1 MLLKKMIRDLWK
13 NKVQFGAIFIMMFLG
28 VFIFSGISSE
38 YHGLEVALNNYI
50 KENNLADAWLYQK
63 EFSDSTLNEL
73 KKQTNYE
80 QRMYVSTSNKAVDNS
95 NIDLYITDSN
105 KISTLKVVNGK
116 SFNNQDDGIWLDAM
130 YAKKNGYQLNDQ
142 ITLKY
147 QNFELSKKIIGL
159 VYSPENIYLAKEEQ
173 LTPNR
178 QKYGFA
184 YVNNNSFPNTLYHP
198 NQLVLSSKKD
208 ISKIVDQLLAGN
220 EYKLILQKDHPS
232 VNMLTGEIAQHRS
245 IGLVFSLAFLFIA
258 VLITITTMH
267 RVLQSQRMQL
277 GILKALGFKKRK
289 LLIHYLS
296 HSTFICLVGSILGYW
311 LGLIIM
317 PALIYPMFEEMYVLP
332 VLTSQ
337 PIVLG
342 YLLPIGCT
350 ILCMLISFSVC
361 FKYLKMNGATILYS
375 NNLISNSSYSLAWS
389 SNLPFRFQWNIRDII
404 RNKLRS
410 LMTIFGV
417 LGCTALLFSACGLYD
432 TMTNLTDWNYTKL
445 QNYKYKLNLNDNLN
459 EEQIDY
465 LLNQTKGQTLLES
478 TAKIVIDEQNLDVSL
493 TVLENNDYIKLAQD
507 LSNFKSL
514 KEGIALSKKTADKLD
529 LKVGDIIKWKG
540 NLDHQEY
547 QSKISLIIRTPNIQG
562 ITIMKE
568 EYLQTGHQYYP
579 TAIIGSKNQ
588 DCLTNLT
595 NISSIQYQQDLLESF
610 DVLLEAM
617 ILIIIILVLGAIILG
632 GIILYNLG
640 VLSYLERY
648 YEFSTLKVL
657 GFKDTQIQKIL
668 VQQNIWLSMIG
679 ILLGLPVGY
688 LLIEY
693 MISTIQD
700 TMDVINF
707 IALPSYLYA
716 ILGTLVI
723 SWVISKIISL
733 RIKHIDMVS
742 SLKAND

>member
-1 MLLKKMIRDLWK
+1 MLFKKMIRDLWK

-73 KKQTNYE
+73 KKQTDYE

-105 KISTLKVVNGK
+105 KISTLKVVNSK

-130 YAKKNGYQLNDQ
+130 YAKKNGYRLNDQ

-159 VYSPENIYLAKEEQ
+159 VYSPENIYLANEEQ

-220 EYKLILQKDHPS
+220 EYKLIL
-232 VNMLTGEIAQHRS
+232 
-245 IGLVFSLAFLFIA
+245 
-258 VLITITTMH
+258 
-267 RVLQSQRMQL
+267 
-277 GILKALGFKKRK
+277 
-289 LLIHYLS
+289 
-296 HSTFICLVGSILGYW
+296 
-311 LGLIIM
+311 
-317 PALIYPMFEEMYVLP
+317 
-332 VLTSQ
+332 
-337 PIVLG
+337 
-342 YLLPIGCT
+342 
-350 ILCMLISFSVC
+350 
-361 FKYLKMNGATILYS
+361 
-375 NNLISNSSYSLAWS
+375 
-389 SNLPFRFQWNIRDII
+389 
-404 RNKLRS
+404 
-410 LMTIFGV
+410 
-417 LGCTALLFSACGLYD
+417 
-432 TMTNLTDWNYTKL
+432 
-445 QNYKYKLNLNDNLN
+445 
-459 EEQIDY
+459 
-465 LLNQTKGQTLLES
+465 
-478 TAKIVIDEQNLDVSL
+478 
-493 TVLENNDYIKLAQD
+493 
-507 LSNFKSL
+507 
-514 KEGIALSKKTADKLD
+514 LD